1 MDKVIDDWYSL
12 DKSNE
17 EEKVSF
23 LLVEELKRII
33 DKMNVMDEK
42 LNQIH
47 NRVSNLETE
56 TQLIDKMNVMDE
68 TLNQIH
74 HRVFHLEK
82 EHEPRTIELKKISLS
97 LDELRIIKEREINAL
112 LREHIP
118 FPFLLKHEPKIKV
131 SPFSFKL

>member
-1 MDKVIDDWYSL
+1 MDKVIDDWYTL

-23 LLVEELKRII
+23 LVELKRITDKMNAMDEKLNQIHQLVSNVETEKETRLI

-47 NRVSNLETE
+47 
-56 TQLIDKMNVMDE
+56 Q
-68 TLNQIH
+68 
-74 HRVFHLEK
+74 RVFHLEK